1 MSTLCEAGQV
11 LRSLIEEG
19 QTLANQSEQ
28 VVALYMTTSGCLEV
42 DVKGSLEQYERILE
56 VFYPQADNDS
66 WQLGL
71 A

>member
-1 MSTLCEAGQV
+1 MTTLCEAGMAI
-11 LRSLIEEG
+11 RALIEEG

-28 VVALYMTTSGCLEV
+28 VVALYMTTDGCLEV

-56 VFYPQADNDS
+56 VFHPQQDKDS
-66 WQLGL
+66 WQLGY